1 MHALPEERVA
11 VARDIDVVA
20 TLVVNFIWLLER
32 AATPVTR
39 EKKSKF

>member
-1 MHALPEERVA
+1 MIPKRKEVA
-11 VARDIDVVA
+11 VARDIDVMA

-39 EKKSKF
+39 GEKSKV